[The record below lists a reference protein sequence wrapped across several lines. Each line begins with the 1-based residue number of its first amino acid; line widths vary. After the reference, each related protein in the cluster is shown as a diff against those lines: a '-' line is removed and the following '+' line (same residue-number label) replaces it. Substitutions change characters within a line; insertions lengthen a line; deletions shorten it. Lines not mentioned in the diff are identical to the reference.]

1 VPEPS
6 TPLLQLRD
14 ERLALPVFPAGP
26 APAERARLERRARLL
41 AWGGIGWHVVEFAI
55 ALAAG
60 LAAGSIALI
69 GFGAD
74 SLIEA
79 LAGFVVLWL
88 FTGTRRGS
96 SAAERR
102 AQQLIAVSFF
112 VLAAYVGVEAL
123 RTLLSGDHP
132 EASWVGIGLAAFTA
146 PTMPLL
152 AYAKRRVGNQLHSA
166 ATVKEAAQ
174 TQLCAYL
181 SIALL
186 LGLGANA
193 LAGWWW
199 ADPLT
204 ALVIAAVA
212 AKEGRESWRGEGCC
226 DACRSNERRAT
237 ASRAAVVVAARPA
250 PRSHAPSCSR
260 VVSRRCL
267 ERACPPSLRL
277 FPGTRAQCRN
287 RR

>member
-1 VPEPS
+1 MPEQSAPLMQLGEARPLTVPV
-6 TPLLQLRD
+6 
-14 ERLALPVFPAGP
+14 LAARPAS
-26 APAERARLERRARLL
+26 AERARLERRTRLL
-41 AWGGIGWHVVEFAI
+41 AWGGVGWHIVEFAI

-79 LAGFVVLWL
+79 LAGGVVLWL
-88 FTGTRRGS
+88 FTGKRLGS
-96 SAAERR
+96 SRAERR

-112 VLAAYVGVEAL
+112 LLAGYVGVEAL
-123 RTLLSGDHP
+123 RTLVNVDHP
-132 EASWVGIGLAAFTA
+132 SASWVGIGLAAFTA
-146 PTMPLL
+146 ATMPLL
-152 AYAKRRVGNQLHSA
+152 AYAKRRLGNQLHSA

-204 ALVIAAVA
+204 ALFIAAVA
-212 AKEGRESWRGEGCC
+212 LKEGRESWRGEGCC
-226 DACRSNERRAT
+226 D
-237 ASRAAVVVAARPA
+237 
-250 PRSHAPSCSR
+250 SC
-260 VVSRRCL
+260 
-267 ERACPPSLRL
+267 
-277 FPGTRAQCRN
+277 
-287 RR
+287 

>member
-6 TPLLQLRD
+6 TPLLQLRN
-14 ERLALPVFPAGP
+14 ERMTLPVLPVGP
-26 APAERARLERRARLL
+26 PPAERARLERRARLL

-79 LAGFVVLWL
+79 LAGGVVLWL
-88 FTGTRRGS
+88 FTGTRRSS

-112 VLAAYVGVEAL
+112 VLAAYVGIEAL
-123 RTLLSGDHP
+123 RTLVSGDHP

-146 PTMPLL
+146 QTMPLL

-226 DACRSNERRAT
+226 EAC
-237 ASRAAVVVAARPA
+237 
-250 PRSHAPSCSR
+250 
-260 VVSRRCL
+260 
-267 ERACPPSLRL
+267 
-277 FPGTRAQCRN
+277 
-287 RR
+287 